1 MPSKLKWTDVE
12 EIAEQLYEGDPELD
26 PLSIRFTDLRDRIMA
41 LPDFEDSPSRLNEK
55 ILEAIQMAWWEEFKG
70 R

>member
-1 MPSKLKWTDVE
+1 VE
-12 EIAEQLYEGDPELD
+12 DIAEQLFEGDPEFD

-41 LPDFEDSPSRLNEK
+41 LPDFGDHPSRVNEK
-55 ILEAIQMAWWEEFKG
+55 ILEAIQLAWVEEFKG